1 MKHKRGL
8 TIVEIL
14 MATGLFTIVVLGIT
28 QTVLAMHRYSRA
40 NLCKIQAHLLA
51 VSYFEQLLGDNNAN
65 QLDLKR
71 GNAIATTIPV
81 LPLDASATA
90 LEKKGT
96 DEKMADASF
105 ITLNANFYISKVVKV
120 KVNETEDKWE
130 IQYCNDYDNPT
141 ETVAAPKY
149 GADNV
154 FEIHPYNNPDDKLKV
169 ILNLYLISTYRYGDY
184 KDLKASEINPPEGFQ
199 AIRMR
204 YRWSSPTASN
214 IANDNTWP
222 SNELYVIRPINPD
235 EVDDM
240 FNQLNKNNGIS

>member
-71 GNAIATTIPV
+71 EKAIATTIPV

-90 LEKKGT
+90 LEKKDK

-105 ITLNANFYISKVVKV
+105 IKLNANFYISKVVKV

-141 ETVAAPKY
+141 ETVAEAKY

-169 ILNLYLISTYRYGDY
+169 ILNLYLIF
-184 KDLKASEINPPEGFQ
+184 K
-199 AIRMR
+199 
-204 YRWSSPTASN
+204 
-214 IANDNTWP
+214 
-222 SNELYVIRPINPD
+222 PIC
-235 EVDDM
+235 
-240 FNQLNKNNGIS
+240 